1 MPSKHITPLLP
12 NMEIMQLYEDYSH
25 YTQSYY
31 SKGLVSLCNKLN
43 LSSLMLCNTSRC
55 NISQEINALHD
66 EQFRSNCIHLEKL
79 LNLLINTQLSWRR
92 RYAQEKEMCGNEN
105 EILRSYD
112 VHLKLVDYFF

>member
-1 MPSKHITPLLP
+1 MHCIAVLSKHITPLLP

-66 EQFRSNCIHLEKL
+66 EQFQSNCIHLEKL

-92 RYAQEKEMCGNEN
+92 R
-105 EILRSYD
+105 
-112 VHLKLVDYFF
+112 